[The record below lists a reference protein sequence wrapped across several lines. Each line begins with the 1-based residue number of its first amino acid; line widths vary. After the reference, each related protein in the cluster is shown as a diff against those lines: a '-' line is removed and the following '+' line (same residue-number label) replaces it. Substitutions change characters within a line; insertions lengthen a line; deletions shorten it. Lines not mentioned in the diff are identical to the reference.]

1 MGVGGWMLLLAAV
14 SVIGYLLYK
23 TKAKQEAE
31 EIDLPVSLSEPLPV
45 KTPVARPVKEVPE
58 PTVFALSLYTYRQET
73 AVRRCPVCDGENDQT
88 QPICRICGSQ
98 LGR

>member
-1 MGVGGWMLLLAAV
+1 MLLAAV

-23 TKAKQEAE
+23 MKENQEVA
-31 EIDLPVSLSEPLPV
+31 EIDLPVSPSGSPPA

-58 PTVFALSLYTYRQET
+58 PTVFAVSLYTYRQET
-73 AVRRCPVCDGENDQT
+73 AVRKCPVCDGENDQT